1 MFPLTIATG
10 LLLGIRHALDA
21 DHLVAVS
28 TLTAEERRLAPAARL
43 GLFWGLGHMLI
54 LGLIGIP
61 VLVLRLDLPSTLE
74 TSVDLIVGAL
84 LVFLGVRSL
93 LRLRRERIHFHAHAH
108 PAGDRA
114 HAHFHVHAHEAG
126 HQHPH
131 RESRLRRVY
140 LTFCIGCVHGLAG
153 SGAAAVLALAASPST
168 WAGVLYILV
177 FGLGTLLGM
186 FVTTLA
192 LAAPALATGRRFAP
206 LQGGVRALAGAA
218 SLSLGVWMW
227 VRFWQGF

>member
-1 MFPLTIATG
+1 M
-10 LLLGIRHALDA
+10 DA

-28 TLTAEERRLAPAARL
+28 TLTAEERRLMPAARL
-43 GLFWGLGHMLI
+43 GLFWGLGHMLV

-61 VLVLRLDLPSTLE
+61 ALLLRLDLPRTLE
-74 TSVDLIVGAL
+74 TSVDLIVGTL

-108 PAGDRA
+108 FSGDRVHA
-114 HAHFHVHAHEAG
+114 HFSGDRDHAHFHVHRNAAG
-126 HQHPH
+126 HQHSH
-131 RESRLRRVY
+131 AGGRTRRAF
-140 LTFCIGCVHGLAG
+140 LTFGMGCVQGLAG

-186 FVTTLA
+186 FTTTLA

-206 LQGGVRALAGAA
+206 SKAECGRLRVRPACHSA
-218 SLSLGVWMW
+218 SGC
-227 VRFWQGF
+227 G